1 MRRIISFLILVS
13 AFICVIAQSKGPE
26 FPGGGVQYQLFQ
38 PGTNNIMTIQQMV
51 DAKCIKVIEIPF

>member
-26 FPGGGVQYQLFQ
+26 FPGGEEKLQQFLKENVQYRTTQRPLSI
-38 PGTNNIMTIQQMV
+38 NNGN
-51 DAKCIKVIEIPF
+51 

>member
-26 FPGGGVQYQLFQ
+26 FPGGEENL
-38 PGTNNIMTIQQMV
+38 
-51 DAKCIKVIEIPF
+51 